1 MRTPSAQKSDLII
14 QIFWE
19 NNGRYN
25 GIENFVLQSLKKRF
39 SLTSIESMGSFIQI
53 RAKSVDRDSFEE
65 KVKQFENDLSARF
78 KSSGAIFSIVS
89 PAARS
94 KSPEVMEAANR
105 MSNFLRP
112 HKIVNSLDE
121 ADRILN
127 RAHSRLIN
135 SLTEQELRYFDYDL
149 FDEVMSY
156 EKDQKMQEIAKDLSS
171 PEDKDYA
178 KIHSSVRKK
187 FLEISQK
194 LVKSQ
199 NDSIKPYASRLSES
213 LREILRIGKFLIKEG
228 EVQLPFDLDGFRG
241 LEKLIAEKGVSID
254 NLVEL
259 QKSLRAAKIIQ
270 VYPLPSGWERNQH
283 IYSILSHK
291 ATASMDLDF
300 LITRLEHY
308 RLNEPSIT
316 NPVGQRMKTELSQ
329 VLPENGKSKSSSI
342 WDLGEG
348 LSQSFI
354 NQPRRLNSGNGNR
367 KERFDYDTPEFDWE
381 N

>member
-1 MRTPSAQKSDLII
+1 
-14 QIFWE
+14 
-19 NNGRYN
+19 
-25 GIENFVLQSLKKRF
+25 
-39 SLTSIESMGSFIQI
+39 
-53 RAKSVDRDSFEE
+53 
-65 KVKQFENDLSARF
+65 
-78 KSSGAIFSIVS
+78 
-89 PAARS
+89 
-94 KSPEVMEAANR
+94 
-105 MSNFLRP
+105 MSNFLRR

-127 RAHSRLIN
+127 RAHNRLIN

-178 KIHSSVRKK
+178 KIHSTVGKK

-213 LREILRIGKFLIKEG
+213 LREILRIGNFLINEG
-228 EVQLPFDLDGFRG
+228 EIQLPFDLDRFRG

-259 QKSLRAAKIIQ
+259 QKSLRASKIIQ
-270 VYPLPSGWERNQH
+270 VYPLPSGWERNTN
-283 IYSILSHK
+283 IFSIIEYRVR
-291 ATASMDLDF
+291 AMNDIEF
-300 LITRLEHY
+300 LVSQLEFH
-308 RLNEPSIT
+308 RQNEPSIT

-367 KERFDYDTPEFDWE
+367 KERFDYDTPELDWE